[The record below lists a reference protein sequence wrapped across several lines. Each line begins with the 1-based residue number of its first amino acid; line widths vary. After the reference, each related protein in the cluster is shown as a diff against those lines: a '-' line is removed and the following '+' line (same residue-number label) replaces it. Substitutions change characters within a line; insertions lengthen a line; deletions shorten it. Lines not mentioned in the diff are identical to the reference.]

1 MCASKSGPEQPA
13 SVARRGAIQGSGPRQ
28 ALELLEM
35 EITAT
40 VSALN
45 DYVYGCEKNDPA
57 DTKISSIIMRSTLG

>member
-1 MCASKSGPEQPA
+1 MRATESGLEQPA

-28 ALELLEM
+28 TLELLEM

-45 DYVYGCEKNDPA
+45 HYVCPCIGCGRNEPG
-57 DTKISSIIMRSTLG
+57 DTKL